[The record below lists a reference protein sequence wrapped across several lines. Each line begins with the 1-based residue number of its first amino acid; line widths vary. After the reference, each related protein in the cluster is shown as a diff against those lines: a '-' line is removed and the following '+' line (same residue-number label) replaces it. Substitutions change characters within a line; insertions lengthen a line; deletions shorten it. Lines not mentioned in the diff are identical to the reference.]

1 MQTEV
6 WEETINDQEA
16 MLAMICG
23 CSLLERSSS
32 HNFIDHHGLVEGK
45 KGRQHIEDL
54 ALEGTVPMETS
65 LSLSH
70 VLTGYSGSHVARQRK
85 VQRSHLRSF
94 AHLLFGP
101 RLLIGLVILFGA
113 GTMYFASSVE
123 AAGIDLGVTAQKA
136 WDSVLNKADAQ
147 TKLTLK
153 QTYEKV
159 GNWKAQEQAW
169 EQKTKTLHA
178 ANTAEL
184 ERLRVEI
191 RQTDDAKIAALTEKV
206 KQTQARYEPLFALY
220 SSVNRQLDAAK
231 AIKNKEWSAAIR
243 TQADTLRPVVQ
254 LARED
259 IRIKKKE
266 LAEARKRKSA
276 EIKRLRIMLAGTD
289 SAKKQIQT
297 AKKQASLAKERYS
310 GALQQ
315 FKQSAKQGQTSR
327 VLSSLNALAS
337 AAEKW
342 AGAKQNIHTLEQ
354 KVSTTYMKVRQE
366 IAKRPK

>member
-1 MQTEV
+1 METEA
-6 WEETINDQEA
+6 WKETISEQEA
-16 MLAMICG
+16 MAC
-23 CSLLERSSS
+23 CSLLERSSE
-32 HNFIDHHGLVEGK
+32 NDFLDHHGLLEGK

-54 ALEGTVPMETS
+54 ALKDIDPIETS
-65 LSLSH
+65 VSASH
-70 VLTGYSGSHVARQRK
+70 VLTGYSGSHVIRQSK
-85 VQRSHLRSF
+85 GKPGKLPSLTHLIFRS
-94 AHLLFGP
+94 
-101 RLLIGLVILFGA
+101 RLLIGLVILFSA
-113 GTMYFASSVE
+113 GTIYFASTAE

-153 QTYEKV
+153 QAYEKV
-159 GNWKAQEQAW
+159 GSWKTQEQVW
-169 EQKTKTLHA
+169 EQKIKTLHA

-191 RQTDDAKIAALTEKV
+191 RQIDDAKVAALVEKV

-243 TQADTLRPVVQ
+243 KQADTLRPVVK

-266 LAEARKRKSA
+266 LAEVRKRKSA
-276 EIKRLRIMLAGTD
+276 EIKRLRAMVAGAD
-289 SAKKQIQT
+289 STKKQIQT

-310 GALQQ
+310 NALQQ
-315 FKQSAKQGQTSR
+315 FKQSTKQGQTSR
-327 VLSSLNALAS
+327 VLSSLNTLAS

-342 AGAKQNIHTLEQ
+342 ASTKQNIHTLEQ
-354 KVSTTYMKVRQE
+354 KVSTTYVKVRQE

>member
-6 WEETINDQEA
+6 WKEMITDQ
-16 MLAMICG
+16 
-23 CSLLERSSS
+23 
-32 HNFIDHHGLVEGK
+32 
-45 KGRQHIEDL
+45 
-54 ALEGTVPMETS
+54 EGTVCCPSPTE
-65 LSLSH
+65 
-70 VLTGYSGSHVARQRK
+70 GSDNRMMDQRK
-85 VQRSHLRSF
+85 GNLDRLRAFTHLIVRSRF
-94 AHLLFGP
+94 LL
-101 RLLIGLVILFGA
+101 GLVILFSA
-113 GTMYFASSVE
+113 GTVYFASAAE

-153 QTYEKV
+153 QAYEKV
-159 GNWKAQEQAW
+159 GNWKTQEQAW
-169 EQKTKTLHA
+169 EQKIKTVHA

-191 RQTDDAKIAALTEKV
+191 RQTDDAKVAALAEKV

-243 TQADTLRPVVQ
+243 TQAETLKPVVQ

-266 LAEARKRKSA
+266 LAEARKRKTA
-276 EIKRLRIMLAGTD
+276 EVKRLRAMLAGADT
-289 SAKKQIQT
+289 AKKQIQT
-297 AKKQASLAKERYS
+297 AKKQVSLAKERYS
-310 GALQQ
+310 NALQQ
-315 FKQSAKQGQTSR
+315 FKQSTKQGQTSR

-342 AGAKQNIHTLEQ
+342 AGSKQNIHTLEQ
-354 KVSTTYMKVRQE
+354 KVSTTYVKVRQE

>member
-1 MQTEV
+1 
-6 WEETINDQEA
+6 
-16 MLAMICG
+16 
-23 CSLLERSSS
+23 
-32 HNFIDHHGLVEGK
+32 
-45 KGRQHIEDL
+45 
-54 ALEGTVPMETS
+54 METS
-65 LSLSH
+65 LSFSH
-70 VLTGYSGSHVARQRK
+70 VLTGYSGSHVARQSK
-85 VQRSHLRSF
+85 VQRSYLRSF

-101 RLLIGLVILFGA
+101 RLLIGLVILFSA
-113 GTMYFASSVE
+113 GTIYFASTAE

-136 WDSVLNKADAQ
+136 WDTVLNKADAQ
-147 TKLTLK
+147 TKLTLQ

-159 GNWKAQEQAW
+159 GNWKAQEQTW

-178 ANTAEL
+178 ANTVEL

-191 RQTDDAKIAALTEKV
+191 RQTDDAKIAALAEKV
-206 KQTQARYEPLFALY
+206 KQTQARYEPLFTLY

-266 LAEARKRKSA
+266 LAEARKRKTT
-276 EIKRLRIMLAGTD
+276 EVKRLRAILAGAD
-289 SAKKQIQT
+289 PVKKQIQT

-310 GALQQ
+310 NALQQ
-315 FKQSAKQGQTSR
+315 FKQSTKQGQTSR

-342 AGAKQNIHTLEQ
+342 AGSKQNIHTLEQ
-354 KVSTTYMKVRQE
+354 KVSSTYVKVRQE

>member
-1 MQTEV
+1 
-6 WEETINDQEA
+6 
-16 MLAMICG
+16 
-23 CSLLERSSS
+23 
-32 HNFIDHHGLVEGK
+32 
-45 KGRQHIEDL
+45 
-54 ALEGTVPMETS
+54 METS
-65 LSLSH
+65 VGPSR
-70 VLTGYSGSHVARQRK
+70 VLTGHSDSHVIRQSK
-85 VQRSHLRSF
+85 AERSHLRSF
-94 AHLLFGP
+94 AHLLFGS
-101 RLLIGLVILFGA
+101 RLLIGLVMLFS
-113 GTMYFASSVE
+113 TSMIYFASSVE

-136 WDSVLNKADAQ
+136 WDTVLNKADAP

-153 QTYEKV
+153 QAYEKV
-159 GNWKAQEQAW
+159 GNWTTQEQAW
-169 EQKTKTLHA
+169 EQKIKTLHA

-184 ERLRVEI
+184 ERLRVGI
-191 RQTDDAKIAALTEKV
+191 RQTDDAKIAGLTEKV

-243 TQADTLRPVVQ
+243 TQAETLRPVVQ

-276 EIKRLRIMLAGTD
+276 EIKRLRAMLTGAD

-297 AKKQASLAKERYS
+297 GKKQASLAKERYS
-310 GALQQ
+310 GALQH

-327 VLSSLNALAS
+327 VLSSLNALAA

-342 AGAKQNIHTLEQ
+342 AGSKQHIHTLEQ
-354 KVSTTYMKVRQE
+354 KVSTTYVKVRQE
-366 IAKRPK
+366 LTKSSK

>member
-1 MQTEV
+1 MHTEA
-6 WEETINDQEA
+6 WKETISEQEA
-16 MLAMICG
+16 MACC
-23 CSLLERSSS
+23 CSLLERTSS
-32 HNFIDHHGLVEGK
+32 HNLIKHLGLLEET
-45 KGRQHIEDL
+45 KGRQHIEDIATEDIIL
-54 ALEGTVPMETS
+54 METS
-65 LSLSH
+65 DILFPSPI
-70 VLTGYSGSHVARQRK
+70 TGSH
-85 VQRSHLRSF
+85 SHIREQSNVPRGQLSSF
-94 AHLLFGP
+94 APLIFGS
-101 RLLIGLVILFGA
+101 RLLIGLVIFFSV
-113 GTMYFASSVE
+113 GTIYFASTAE

-153 QTYEKV
+153 QAYEKV
-159 GNWKAQEQAW
+159 GSWKTQEQVW
-169 EQKTKTLHA
+169 EQKIKTHHA

-191 RQTDDAKIAALTEKV
+191 RQTDDAKVAALAEKV

-243 TQADTLRPVVQ
+243 TQADTLKPVVQ
-254 LARED
+254 VARED

-266 LAEARKRKSA
+266 LAEARKRKTA
-276 EIKRLRIMLAGTD
+276 EIKRLRAMLAGAD

-310 GALQQ
+310 NALQQ
-315 FKQSAKQGQTSR
+315 FKQSTKQGQTSR
-327 VLSSLNALAS
+327 VLSSLNTLAS

-342 AGAKQNIHTLEQ
+342 AGTKQNIHTLEQ
-354 KVSTTYMKVRQE
+354 KVSTTYVKVRQE

>member
-1 MQTEV
+1 
-6 WEETINDQEA
+6 
-16 MLAMICG
+16 MILF
-23 CSLLERSSS
+23 S
-32 HNFIDHHGLVEGK
+32 
-45 KGRQHIEDL
+45 
-54 ALEGTVPMETS
+54 AGTV
-65 LSLSH
+65 
-70 VLTGYSGSHVARQRK
+70 
-85 VQRSHLRSF
+85 
-94 AHLLFGP
+94 
-101 RLLIGLVILFGA
+101 
-113 GTMYFASSVE
+113 YFASAAE
-123 AAGIDLGVTAQKA
+123 AASIDLGVTAQKA
-136 WDSVLNKADAQ
+136 WDTVLNKADTQ
-147 TKLTLK
+147 TKLTL
-153 QTYEKV
+153 QRAYEKV
-159 GNWKAQEQAW
+159 GNWKTQEQAW
-169 EQKTKTLHA
+169 EQKIKTLHA
-178 ANTAEL
+178 GNTAEL

-191 RQTDDAKIAALTEKV
+191 RQTDDAKVAALAEKV

-243 TQADTLRPVVQ
+243 TQAETLRPVVK

-266 LAEARKRKSA
+266 LAEARKRKST
-276 EIKRLRIMLAGTD
+276 EIKRLRAMLAGAD

-310 GALQQ
+310 NALQQ
-315 FKQSAKQGQTSR
+315 FKQSTKQGQTSR

-342 AGAKQNIHTLEQ
+342 AGSKQHIHTLEQ

>member
-1 MQTEV
+1 MQTEA
-6 WEETINDQEA
+6 WKETINDQEA
-16 MLAMICG
+16 METIDSDISYPSPTEG
-23 CSLLERSSS
+23 S
-32 HNFIDHHGLVEGK
+32 HN
-45 KGRQHIEDL
+45 RM
-54 ALEGTVPMETS
+54 MEQS
-65 LSLSH
+65 N
-70 VLTGYSGSHVARQRK
+70 
-85 VQRSHLRSF
+85 VQRDQLPSLVHLLLRS
-94 AHLLFGP
+94 
-101 RLLIGLVILFGA
+101 RLLIGLVILFSA
-113 GTMYFASSVE
+113 GTIYFASTAE

-136 WDSVLNKADAQ
+136 WDTVLNKADAQ
-147 TKLTLK
+147 NKLTL
-153 QTYEKV
+153 QRAYEKV
-159 GNWKAQEQAW
+159 GSWKTQEQAW
-169 EQKTKTLHA
+169 EQKIKTLHA

-191 RQTDDAKIAALTEKV
+191 RQTDDAKIAALAEKV

-266 LAEARKRKSA
+266 LAEARKRKTT
-276 EIKRLRIMLAGTD
+276 EVKRLRAVLAGAD
-289 SAKKQIQT
+289 PVKKQIQT

-310 GALQQ
+310 NALQQ
-315 FKQSAKQGQTSR
+315 FKQITKQGQTSR
-327 VLSSLNALAS
+327 ILSSLNTLAS

-342 AGAKQNIHTLEQ
+342 AGTKQNIHTLEQ
-354 KVSTTYMKVRQE
+354 KVSTTYVKVRQE

>member
-6 WEETINDQEA
+6 WKETINDQEA
-16 MLAMICG
+16 MIAMICG
-23 CSLLERSSS
+23 CSLLERLSS
-32 HNFIDHHGLVEGK
+32 HHFINHHGFLEGK
-45 KGRQHIEDL
+45 KGRQPIEDL
-54 ALEGTVPMETS
+54 ALEDMASMETIVDPS
-65 LSLSH
+65 R
-70 VLTGYSGSHVARQRK
+70 VLTGHSGSHAARQRK

-94 AHLLFGP
+94 AHILFGS

-113 GTMYFASSVE
+113 GMSYFASSVE

-169 EQKTKTLHA
+169 EQKIKTLHA

-184 ERLRVEI
+184 ERLRVVI

-243 TQADTLRPVVQ
+243 TQAETLKPVVQ

-266 LAEARKRKSA
+266 LAEARKGKSA
-276 EIKRLRIMLAGTD
+276 EIKRLRAMLAGAD

-297 AKKQASLAKERYS
+297 AKKQATLAKERYS

-315 FKQSAKQGQTSR
+315 FKQNTKQGQASR

-342 AGAKQNIHTLEQ
+342 AGTKQHIHTLEQ

-366 IAKRPK
+366 IAKRSK

>member
-1 MQTEV
+1 MQTEA
-6 WEETINDQEA
+6 WKETINGHEA
-16 MLAMICG
+16 MLAMVYS
-23 CSLLERSSS
+23 CSLLELSRS
-32 HNFIDHHGLVEGK
+32 HHFIDHHGFLEGTK
-45 KGRQHIEDL
+45 VRQPIEDL
-54 ALEGTVPMETS
+54 ALEDMASMETS
-65 LSLSH
+65 VGPSR
-70 VLTGYSGSHVARQRK
+70 VLTGHSGSHAARQRK

-94 AHLLFGP
+94 APLLFGS
-101 RLLIGLVILFGA
+101 RLLIGLVILFGT
-113 GTMYFASSVE
+113 GMSYFASSVE

-169 EQKTKTLHA
+169 EQKIKTLHA

-184 ERLRVEI
+184 ERLRVVI
-191 RQTDDAKIAALTEKV
+191 RQTDDAKIAALSEKV

-243 TQADTLRPVVQ
+243 TQAETLKPVVQ

-266 LAEARKRKSA
+266 LAEARKRKST
-276 EIKRLRIMLAGTD
+276 EIKRLRAMLAGAD

-297 AKKQASLAKERYS
+297 AKKQATLAKERYS

-315 FKQSAKQGQTSR
+315 FKQNTKQGQTSR
-327 VLSSLNALAS
+327 VLSSLNTLAS

-342 AGAKQNIHTLEQ
+342 AGTKQHIHTLEQ

-366 IAKRPK
+366 IAKRSK

>member
-1 MQTEV
+1 MQTEA
-6 WEETINDQEA
+6 WKETMSEQEA
-16 MLAMICG
+16 MLAMVCG
-23 CSLLERSSS
+23 RSPLERSSS
-32 HNFIDHHGLVEGK
+32 HHFMEHHGLVEGK
-45 KGRQHIEDL
+45 KGRQHIEGL
-54 ALEGTVPMETS
+54 ALEDLSPMETS
-65 LSLSH
+65 ENPCFSL
-70 VLTGYSGSHVARQRK
+70 TEGSHNHMMNHSK
-85 VQRSHLRSF
+85 VQRSQWSSF
-94 AHLLFGP
+94 AHLIFGS
-101 RLLIGLVILFGA
+101 RLLIGLVILFSA
-113 GTMYFASSVE
+113 GTIYFASSVE

-153 QTYEKV
+153 QAYEKV

-169 EQKTKTLHA
+169 EQKIKTLHA

-191 RQTDDAKIAALTEKV
+191 RQTDDAKVAALAEKV

-220 SSVNRQLDAAK
+220 SSVNRQLNAAK

-243 TQADTLRPVVQ
+243 TQAETLKPVVK

-276 EIKRLRIMLAGTD
+276 EIKRLRAMLAGAD

-297 AKKQASLAKERYS
+297 AKKQATLAKERYS
-310 GALQQ
+310 NALQQ
-315 FKQSAKQGQTSR
+315 FKQNTKQGQTSR
-327 VLSSLNALAS
+327 VLSSLNTLAS

-342 AGAKQNIHTLEQ
+342 TGTKQNIHTLEQ
-354 KVSTTYMKVRQE
+354 KVSTTYVKVRQE
-366 IAKRPK
+366 IAKRLK

>member
-1 MQTEV
+1 
-6 WEETINDQEA
+6 
-16 MLAMICG
+16 
-23 CSLLERSSS
+23 
-32 HNFIDHHGLVEGK
+32 
-45 KGRQHIEDL
+45 
-54 ALEGTVPMETS
+54 METS
-65 LSLSH
+65 VGASH
-70 VLTGYSGSHVARQRK
+70 VLTGYCGSHVIRQNK
-85 VQRSHLRSF
+85 GKPGKLPSLTHLI
-94 AHLLFGP
+94 FGS
-101 RLLIGLVILFGA
+101 RLLIGFVILFSA
-113 GTMYFASSVE
+113 GMIYFTSSAE

-136 WDSVLNKADAQ
+136 WDSVLNKADTQ

-159 GNWKAQEQAW
+159 GDWKAQEQAW
-169 EQKTKTLHA
+169 EQKIKTLHA

-184 ERLRVEI
+184 ERLRVVI
-191 RQTDDAKIAALTEKV
+191 RQTDDEKIAALTEKV

-266 LAEARKRKSA
+266 LAEARKRKTA
-276 EIKRLRIMLAGTD
+276 EIKRLRAMLAGAD

-315 FKQSAKQGQTSR
+315 FKQSTKQGQPSR
-327 VLSSLNALAS
+327 VLSSLNTLAS

-342 AGAKQNIHTLEQ
+342 ANTKQNIHTLEQ
-354 KVSTTYMKVRQE
+354 KVSTTYVKVRQE

>member
-1 MQTEV
+1 MQTEA
-6 WEETINDQEA
+6 WKETINDQEA
-16 MLAMICG
+16 MLAMVCG
-23 CSLLERSSS
+23 RSPLERSSS
-32 HNFIDHHGLVEGK
+32 HHFMEHHGLVEGK
-45 KGRQHIEDL
+45 KGRQHIEDIATEDISL
-54 ALEGTVPMETS
+54 METS
-65 LSLSH
+65 DILFPSPIA
-70 VLTGYSGSHVARQRK
+70 GSHSHMMEQSNVRRRQL
-85 VQRSHLRSF
+85 SSF
-94 AHLLFGP
+94 AHLIFGS
-101 RLLIGLVILFGA
+101 RLLIGLVILFSA
-113 GTMYFASSVE
+113 GIYFASSVE

-153 QTYEKV
+153 QAYEKV

-169 EQKTKTLHA
+169 EQKIKTLHA

-191 RQTDDAKIAALTEKV
+191 RQTDDAKVAALAEKV

-243 TQADTLRPVVQ
+243 TQAETLRPVVK

-266 LAEARKRKSA
+266 LAEARKRKNT
-276 EIKRLRIMLAGTD
+276 EIKRLRAMLAGAD

-297 AKKQASLAKERYS
+297 AKKQATLAKERYS
-310 GALQQ
+310 NALQQ
-315 FKQSAKQGQTSR
+315 FKQNTKQGQTSR
-327 VLSSLNALAS
+327 VLSSLNTLAS

-342 AGAKQNIHTLEQ
+342 TGTKQNIHTLEQ
-354 KVSTTYMKVRQE
+354 KVSTTYVKVRQE

>member
-6 WEETINDQEA
+6 WKETINDQEA

-23 CSLLERSSS
+23 CSLLERSSL
-32 HNFIDHHGLVEGK
+32 HHFIDHHGFLEEK
-45 KGRQHIEDL
+45 KGRQPIEDL
-54 ALEGTVPMETS
+54 ALEDMASMETS
-65 LSLSH
+65 VSPSH
-70 VLTGYSGSHVARQRK
+70 VLTGYSGSLVIRQSK
-85 VQRSHLRSF
+85 IQRSHFQSF
-94 AHLLFGP
+94 AHLLFGS

-113 GTMYFASSVE
+113 GMSYFASSVE

-159 GNWKAQEQAW
+159 GNWKAQEQTW

-178 ANTAEL
+178 ANSAEL

-191 RQTDDAKIAALTEKV
+191 RQTDDVKIAALSEKV
-206 KQTQARYEPLFALY
+206 KQTQARYEPLFTLY

-266 LAEARKRKSA
+266 LAEARKRKNA
-276 EIKRLRIMLAGTD
+276 EIKRLRAMLTGAD

-297 AKKQASLAKERYS
+297 GKKQASLAKERYS
-310 GALQQ
+310 GALQH
-315 FKQSAKQGQTSR
+315 FKKSVKQGQTSR
-327 VLSSLNALAS
+327 VLSSLNTLAA

-342 AGAKQNIHTLEQ
+342 AGSKQHIYTLEQ
-354 KVSTTYMKVRQE
+354 KVSTTYVKVRQE
-366 IAKRPK
+366 LAKSSK

>member
-1 MQTEV
+1 MM
-6 WEETINDQEA
+6 DQ
-16 MLAMICG
+16 
-23 CSLLERSSS
+23 S
-32 HNFIDHHGLVEGK
+32 
-45 KGRQHIEDL
+45 
-54 ALEGTVPMETS
+54 
-65 LSLSH
+65 
-70 VLTGYSGSHVARQRK
+70 K
-85 VQRSHLRSF
+85 VQRNKLRSF
-94 AHLLFGP
+94 THLIVKSRF
-101 RLLIGLVILFGA
+101 LLGLVILFSV
-113 GTMYFASSVE
+113 GTVDFASAAE
-123 AAGIDLGVTAQKA
+123 AASIDLGVTAQKA
-136 WDSVLNKADAQ
+136 WDTVLNKADGQ

-153 QTYEKV
+153 QAYEKV

-169 EQKTKTLHA
+169 EQKIKTLHA

-191 RQTDDAKIAALTEKV
+191 RQTDDAKVAALAEQV

-243 TQADTLRPVVQ
+243 TQAETLRPVVQ

-276 EIKRLRIMLAGTD
+276 EIKRLRAMLAGAD
-289 SAKKQIQT
+289 SGKKQIQT
-297 AKKQASLAKERYS
+297 AKKQASLVKERYAN
-310 GALQQ
+310 ALQQ
-315 FKQSAKQGQTSR
+315 FKQSAKQGQPSR

-342 AGAKQNIHTLEQ
+342 AGSKQHIHTLEQ
-354 KVSTTYMKVRQE
+354 KVSTTYVKVRQE